1 MHLKKFARAWA
12 ASALVALGLTGTA
25 TTAVAQEKDK
35 DPKSAMPM
43 AAATGSAINL
53 TIGGQVRF
61 QMQSKKAIREAV
73 VGNDRVVTVLKFE
86 GDPTSLVLIGRTA
99 GNSTLELTAADGS
112 RESYTVVVQRDLELL
127 KTLIKKTIPTA
138 SVEVTGIGDAGTG
151 IILSGYAGREDDRAT
166 VQQLA
171 EALGLRVA
179 VNTIT
184 VGGGGLVPHVQLDV
198 TLAKVDRN
206 KARSRGANLFLNGGT
221 ASGGSVLGGLAST
234 DTSTI
239 GGSVPNILGLG
250 ASPGAPQFVAT
261 SAPNLFFGYAP
272 WNFQLLLQALK
283 VEGIAKLVA
292 APTLVAR
299 SGEEAEL
306 LVGQQIPVISA
317 AAGINGP
324 GVTYRPTGTEL
335 RFVPIVYGNGKIH
348 LTINPRVASV
358 NNAQALVTS
367 FGTSPAFDEQRLT
380 TSIICEPGQ
389 TVALGGLI
397 QTTVQ
402 GTVTKVP
409 HLGDIPYLGALFSV
423 NSQTETETE
432 LIVLVTP
439 RLIDPADCGQ
449 MPKALP
455 GAETRRPD
463 DFEFYLESVLEAP
476 RGQRPIFQGGQY
488 VPAWKSSHTAAIF
501 PCAPGGAGGH
511 GCATGGCAAPATAAP
526 AATPKVIVTP
536 PAVSIPAEIPPQI
549 GTDSNPPSALLAPS
563 TPERKTAGL
572 PVK

>member
-12 ASALVALGLTGTA
+12 ASALVALGIIGPA
-25 TTAVAQEKDK
+25 MTAVAQEKDK

-127 KTLIKKTIPTA
+127 KTLIRKTVPSA

-151 IILSGYAGREDDRAT
+151 IILSGYAAREDDKAI

-179 VNTIT
+179 VNTIG
-184 VGGGGLVPHVQLDV
+184 VGGGGFVPHVQLDV

-206 KARSRGANLFLNGGT
+206 KARSRGANLFFNGGT
-221 ASGGSVLGGLAST
+221 ASGASVLGGLASVG
-234 DTSTI
+234 DTI
-239 GGSVPNILGLG
+239 NGLSVPNSLGLG
-250 ASPGAPQFVAT
+250 AATAAPSFTVSQ
-261 SAPNLFFGYAP
+261 APNLFFGYAP

-306 LVGQQIPVISA
+306 LVGQQVPVISA

-348 LTINPRVASV
+348 LTIQPRVAQV

-380 TSIICEPGQ
+380 TSIVCEPGQ

-402 GTVTKVP
+402 GTVTKIP

-423 NSQTETETE
+423 NTQTETETE

-488 VPAWKSSHTAAIF
+488 IPAWKSSHTAAVF
-501 PCAPGGAGGH
+501 PCAPGGHGGH
-511 GCATGGCAAPATAAP
+511 GCATGGCATPAPAAP
-526 AATPKVIVTP
+526 AAPGKVIVTP
-536 PAVSIPAEIPPQI
+536 PAVSAPAEMPPLI
-549 GTDSNPPSALLAPS
+549 GTESNPPSALLAPA
-563 TPERKTAGL
+563 TPDRKTAGL

>member
-12 ASALVALGLTGTA
+12 ASALVALGIIGPA
-25 TTAVAQEKDK
+25 ATAVAQDKDK

-43 AAATGSAINL
+43 AQIGAGSAINL

-127 KTLIKKTIPTA
+127 KNLIRKTVPTA

-151 IILSGYAGREDDRAT
+151 IILSGYAAREDDRAT

-198 TLAKVDRN
+198 TLARVDRN
-206 KARSRGANLFLNGGT
+206 KARSRGANIFFNGGT
-221 ASGGSVLGGLAST
+221 ASGASVLGGLAGTQQST
-234 DTSTI
+234 LGS
-239 GGSVPNILGLG
+239 SVPNFLGLG

-261 SAPNLFFGYAP
+261 STPNLFFGFAP
-272 WNFQLLLQALK
+272 ANLQVLLQALK

-335 RFVPIVYGNGKIH
+335 RFQPIVYGNGKIH
-348 LTINPRVASV
+348 LFINPRVASV
-358 NNAQALVTS
+358 NNAQSLVTS

-380 TSIICEPGQ
+380 TSIVCEPGQ

-402 GTVTKVP
+402 GTSTKIP

-423 NSQTETETE
+423 NTQTESETE

-449 MPKALP
+449 MPKGLP
-455 GAETRRPD
+455 GSETRRPD

-488 VPAWKSSHTAAIF
+488 VPAWKSSPTAGTY
-501 PCAPGGAGGH
+501 PCVNGAA
-511 GCATGGCAAPATAAP
+511 GCGTAGSCAAPAAP
-526 AATPKVIVTP
+526 GKVIVTP
-536 PAVSIPAEIPPQI
+536 PAVSAPAEIPPQI
-549 GTDSNPPSALLAPS
+549 GTENPPSALLAPGA
-563 TPERKTAGL
+563 PERKTAAV